1 LFLVIEMGKVI
12 SVIKV
17 YAEEGVDIEA
27 LSKDISKLPEC
38 NNVKIVEIA
47 FGAKAIMAS
56 FVCEDAQMKDFEE
69 LVRTV
74 KGVSETQFEEAGLL

>member
-1 LFLVIEMGKVI
+1 MGKVI
-12 SVIKV
+12 TVIKA
-17 YAEEGVDIEA
+17 YPGEGVDAEA
-27 LSKDISKLPEC
+27 LAEEIKKLPEC
-38 NNVKIVEIA
+38 NSAKVVEIA

-74 KGVSETQFEEAGLL
+74 KGVSEVQFEESGLL